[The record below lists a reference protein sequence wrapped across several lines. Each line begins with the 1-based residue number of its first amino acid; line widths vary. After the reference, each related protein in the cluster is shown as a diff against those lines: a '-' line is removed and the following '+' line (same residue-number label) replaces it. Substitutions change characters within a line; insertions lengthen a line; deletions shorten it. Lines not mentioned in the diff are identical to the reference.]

1 MNKMELEKIF
11 KNLILINFSLLIIMW
26 VLAFYEP
33 KEITNLQEE
42 LGFGYIDSDIGFLF
56 FLVLTIVHFINLYLL
71 YKFKSFGKP
80 LYLIMVILSLISV
93 FFSGPKVSSSLFSV
107 LDYLDAIVVGAT
119 LIFLYFTPIK
129 EKFEKK

>member
-1 MNKMELEKIF
+1 
-11 KNLILINFSLLIIMW
+11 
-26 VLAFYEP
+26 
-33 KEITNLQEE
+33 
-42 LGFGYIDSDIGFLF
+42 
-56 FLVLTIVHFINLYLL
+56 
-71 YKFKSFGKP
+71 
-80 LYLIMVILSLISV
+80 MVILSLISV